1 MKVMVFMKAN
11 ENTENAAPPTP
22 EALQAMHDY
31 NEALVAAGIL
41 KDMVLGG
48 LLPTKFAKRVRFM
61 GKNRT
66 VTDGPFTETKEV
78 IAGFALWEV
87 KSIEEAVEW
96 VRKSPNTM
104 EVDCDVEIRPLY
116 CPETWDP
123 K

>member
-1 MKVMVFMKAN
+1 MKVMVFMKAA
-11 ENTENAAPPTP
+11 ESAEPPAPPTP

-31 NEALVAAGIL
+31 NEALKAAGIL
-41 KDMVLGG
+41 KDDVLGG
-48 LLPTKFAKRVRFM
+48 LLPTRFAKRVRFS

-96 VRKSPNTM
+96 VRK
-104 EVDCDVEIRPLY
+104 
-116 CPETWDP
+116 
-123 K
+123 

>member
-11 ENTENAAPPTP
+11 ENVVNATPPTP

-48 LLPTKFAKRVRFM
+48 LQPTKVAKRVRFS

-66 VTDGPFTETKEV
+66 VSDGPFTETREV
-78 IAGFALWEV
+78 IGGFALWEV
-87 KSIEEAVEW
+87 KSMEEAVEW
-96 VRKSPNTM
+96 VRKSPNAR
-104 EVDCDVEIRPLY
+104 EVDCDFEIRQL
-116 CPETWDP
+116 
-123 K
+123 